1 MQRMGREKRS
11 KRYHDSAASSSTA
24 AVSGLEPDA
33 DEAQADLS
41 RDEAPVPE
49 VRARRN
55 RRGRRRNDEGDEVL
69 DSGGEPARVEESSD
83 EEISG
88 WGMVPEEYRNIPD
101 TPLLSGLSSHLSV
114 YARPNPGVPTFY
126 SGIRGAWGKAYALCS
141 GVSED
146 VREQLSTFG
155 FGYFIMIPA
164 FRSDR
169 KWLLALME
177 RWFNETNTFHFP
189 YFEMGITPTD
199 FVMLT
204 GIRFGGMPLRLR
216 RINKAR
222 IMDLMGV
229 PPENKAAS
237 NKDIFDQGQKV
248 KVVWLRA
255 SLVGLDSL
263 TFDDPE
269 FPFVMRRLLLY
280 IFGQCFFPEDRSSVD
295 GRYLQWMDPLDD
307 IGTYDWG
314 STIYAVILRGL
325 RRVTRLRHHS
335 CRFFSPLLELWARE
349 YLAPFR
355 PHIDDS
361 ACTLYYPRSCR
372 WELSSDETQKHL
384 LHKAQEELDRMDF
397 SRITPRPYRGLDP
410 SVYAHPDVIAAN
422 NLSKRRVF
430 FSSFLS
436 DEYYLGER
444 MTLQTEGT
452 LHVPADPPSPMTF
465 RFSVRKCMRQMQ
477 QRGLPASDFM
487 DLRRDYASWYKGSL
501 GYLLQ
506 PIAVRVGATDI
517 GGEAVESYRSMR
529 HLRSAMA
536 SCLVCQVVSTAIPSF
551 VGRTDLDDDA
561 PGPSSCSI
569 PAQALGILGVLHKHP
584 TVSRLCTPPFWLVPD
599 AIAAS
604 ISASEV
610 PIENP
615 QILPNLENHRV
626 FNKDLKSWVHSL
638 DREEQ
643 DMLDSMKLGN
653 SPSLLNVELNGYLME
668 AALAC
673 WNPSILVFRFGST
686 EIAPTLEEYARL
698 LRVSL
703 ESDIAMPI
711 FPESYKNKFVRFL
724 GIRQNSL
731 EKLDEEGSFKRCTP
745 KFLIDHF
752 APRNPTWISTPMY
765 TGKKEE
771 WPKHRG
777 NALALAIAGHLL
789 FPMSYVCIDAALVDI
804 IVQIESGH
812 TFVPMLLAETFRSL
826 NQCSSQRRGFF
837 KGCQSLL
844 QIWLLEHLSFCNP
857 LRSVGLFRQDLIHLH
872 CHFSEPPSSLCRPE
886 EWHAR
891 LISSQDNFVW
901 RCLWFHDFKPVLN
914 FPGRNHMILV
924 GLHGSALYAPNRVV
938 RQFGWTQDIPV
949 VDEEIC
955 DVVDFSPSSGTL
967 IAQLAKAWKERE
979 VWNAYDDK
987 CEEPLATKE
996 YALWIRQLVE
1006 EVPSVSS
1013 CKKRKFQQ
1021 PVAISYIDFIA
1032 KERVRHENLI
1042 RIAQKE
1048 IAELKE
1054 QNASLL
1060 SENAFLKDKAGTSLS
1075 LSSDDATSRAEVA
1088 SLMEEVVSLRAKR
1101 INEHFRYVQAPVGS
1115 QEAVILSMNP
1125 DLARLRKTLRNLGHV
1140 SSDEYD

>member
-1 MQRMGREKRS
+1 MKMGREKRS

-33 DEAQADLS
+33 DEAQADLPG
-41 RDEAPVPE
+41 DEDPVPE

-101 TPLLSGLSSHLSV
+101 TPLLSGLSSHLSA
-114 YARPNPGVPTFY
+114 YARPNPGVPTLY

-164 FRSDR
+164 FRCDR

-177 RWFNETNTFHFP
+177 RWFDETNTFHFP

-204 GIRFGGMPLRLR
+204 GIRFGGTPLRLR

-229 PPENKAAS
+229 PPENRAAS
-237 NKDIFDQGQKV
+237 NKDIFD
-248 KVVWLRA
+248 R
-255 SLVGLDSL
+255 
-263 TFDDPE
+263 
-269 FPFVMRRLLLY
+269 
-280 IFGQCFFPEDRSSVD
+280 
-295 GRYLQWMDPLDD
+295 
-307 IGTYDWG
+307 
-314 STIYAVILRGL
+314 
-325 RRVTRLRHHS
+325 
-335 CRFFSPLLELWARE
+335 
-349 YLAPFR
+349 
-355 PHIDDS
+355 
-361 ACTLYYPRSCR
+361 
-372 WELSSDETQKHL
+372 
-384 LHKAQEELDRMDF
+384 
-397 SRITPRPYRGLDP
+397 
-410 SVYAHPDVIAAN
+410 
-422 NLSKRRVF
+422 
-430 FSSFLS
+430 
-436 DEYYLGER
+436 
-444 MTLQTEGT
+444 
-452 LHVPADPPSPMTF
+452 
-465 RFSVRKCMRQMQ
+465 
-477 QRGLPASDFM
+477 
-487 DLRRDYASWYKGSL
+487 
-501 GYLLQ
+501 
-506 PIAVRVGATDI
+506 
-517 GGEAVESYRSMR
+517 
-529 HLRSAMA
+529 
-536 SCLVCQVVSTAIPSF
+536 
-551 VGRTDLDDDA
+551 
-561 PGPSSCSI
+561 
-569 PAQALGILGVLHKHP
+569 
-584 TVSRLCTPPFWLVPD
+584 
-599 AIAAS
+599 
-604 ISASEV
+604 
-610 PIENP
+610 
-615 QILPNLENHRV
+615 
-626 FNKDLKSWVHSL
+626 
-638 DREEQ
+638 
-643 DMLDSMKLGN
+643 GN
-653 SPSLLNVELNGYLME
+653 SPSLLNVELNGHLME

-673 WNPSILVFRFGST
+673 WNPSISVFRFGST

-703 ESDIAMPI
+703 ESDIVMPI
-711 FPESYKNKFVRFL
+711 FPESYKNKFVRLL
-724 GIRQNSL
+724 GIRRNSL
-731 EKLDEEGSFKRCTP
+731 EKLGEENSFQRCTL

-752 APRNPTWISTPMY
+752 APRNPAWISTPMY
-765 TGKKEE
+765 TGKEEE
-771 WPKHRG
+771 WPKHRA

-812 TFVPMLLAETFRSL
+812 TFVPMLLAETFRAL

-886 EWHAR
+886 EWHAC

-955 DVVDFSPSSGTL
+955 DVVDFGPSSGTL
-967 IAQLAKAWKERE
+967 IAQLAKAWRERE

-996 YALWIRQLVE
+996 YALWIRQLVD

-1013 CKKRKFQQ
+1013 YKKRKFQQ

-1048 IAELKE
+1048 IAELKD

-1060 SENAFLKDKAGTSLS
+1060 SENAFLKNKAGTSLS
-1075 LSSDDATSRAEVA
+1075 LSNDDATSRAEVA
-1088 SLMEEVVSLRAKR
+1088 SLMEEVVSLRAKVTELHGLLVGYDISRLAWMDEALELRKQVSTLER

-1115 QEAVILSMNP
+1115 QEAVILSMNA

-1140 SSDEYD
+1140 SSDESD